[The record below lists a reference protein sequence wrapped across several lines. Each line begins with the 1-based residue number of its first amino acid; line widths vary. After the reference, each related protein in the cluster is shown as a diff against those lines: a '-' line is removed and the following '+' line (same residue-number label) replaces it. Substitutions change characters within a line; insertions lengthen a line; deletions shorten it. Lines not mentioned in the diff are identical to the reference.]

1 MSFLFSARYIRM
13 HIQAAGLAHRV
24 RDDVSL
30 IYRPVKALV
39 LNGDRYSH
47 ETVNHAAIH
56 TCNQTNP
63 QLCITRDARPCRGF
77 LNLLRS
83 HVAHYQEHGYAS
95 YLKFAGETGMVALP
109 KSRLV
114 FWRDVSEL
122 LLVERDAAEAQPKSE

>member
-1 MSFLFSARYIRM
+1 MDCCTTCHFDPKHNSKKAGEVSPALNRKYHEINNELV
-13 HIQAAGLAHRV
+13 AAMIFEDEAGRC
-24 RDDVSL
+24 
-30 IYRPVKALV
+30 K
-39 LNGDRYSH
+39 
-47 ETVNHAAIH
+47 IH